1 MQNPPVCL
9 RRTHMNKKTIAALVS
24 TLAFGTVAVAHAEE
38 AAKAEKPAKAEKA
51 KKADK
56 ADTKAD
62 DKKGGEKSCGGDKKP
77 EAKK

>member
-38 AAKAEKPAKAEKA
+38 AAKAEKPAAEKPA
-51 KKADK
+51 KG
-56 ADTKAD
+56 
-62 DKKGGEKSCGGDKKP
+62 KKGDKKP

>member
-1 MQNPPVCL
+1 
-9 RRTHMNKKTIAALVS
+9 MNKKTIAALVS

-56 ADTKAD
+56 A
-62 DKKGGEKSCGGDKKP
+62 E
-77 EAKK
+77 